1 MADITMCEG
10 LTCPRKEQCYR
21 YTASKNDYRQAYFF
35 QMPLEKDNSCE
46 YFTDNSEWKKHESTV

>member
-1 MADITMCEG
+1 MADITCCEG

-21 YTASKNDYRQAYFF
+21 YTAPKNPYRQAYFM

-46 YFTDNSEWKKHESTV
+46 HYVDNKEWKKHE

>member
-21 YTASKNDYRQAYFF
+21 YTAPKNEYRQSYFF
-35 QMPLEKDNSCE
+35 QMPLEKDLSCE
-46 YFTDNSEWKKHESTV
+46 HFVDNQEWKKHE

>member
-21 YTASKNDYRQAYFF
+21 YTAPKNPYRQAYFS

-46 YFTDNSEWKKHESTV
+46 YFTDKGEGKKHESTV